1 MKVLLWLL
9 TLFTLAVGISLAAH
23 YNQGYVLLVMPPY
36 RAEISLNLALVLI
49 VGSFF
54 VLYGFTRGVALM
66 LSLPQR
72 VREYRARRQRE
83 KLSGQYYDVAR
94 LTFEGRYSQAL
105 KLAAEVFEGG
115 QRPGLAALLAARSAQ
130 RLNEPAKQ
138 KVWLERALQAD
149 PTMEAAC
156 LMLEAEMLIDLRQC
170 DQALAVLRRL
180 QEKSGRH
187 IAPLQL
193 ALRAQ
198 QGAGNWDEVLHIARQ
213 LEKHDALAPE
223 AAQAVKLQAHRAN
236 IFQRRGD
243 ASGLLEYDRALPIA
257 ERTPEVAALLAEA
270 SVEAGAEAGAESVP

>member
-149 PTMEAAC
+149 PTME
-156 LMLEAEMLIDLRQC
+156 
-170 DQALAVLRRL
+170 
-180 QEKSGRH
+180 GR
-187 IAPLQL
+187 A
-193 ALRAQ
+193 
-198 QGAGNWDEVLHIARQ
+198 
-213 LEKHDALAPE
+213 
-223 AAQAVKLQAHRAN
+223 
-236 IFQRRGD
+236 
-243 ASGLLEYDRALPIA
+243 
-257 ERTPEVAALLAEA
+257 
-270 SVEAGAEAGAESVP
+270 